1 MRDFIA
7 DSEAAVI
14 SGGIKLHVCSETV
27 RDLRSMCRFG
37 GRPVDAI
44 GEMMLV
50 VVEVRAL
57 SGVFAVIFVSSPWLL
72 VLLEIQWGFI

>member
-1 MRDFIA
+1 
-7 DSEAAVI
+7 
-14 SGGIKLHVCSETV
+14 
-27 RDLRSMCRFG
+27 MCRFD
-37 GRPVDAI
+37 GRAVDAI